1 MPVGPLAAAQLSTN
15 RRQLF
20 LIGFLTLFLEL
31 ACIRWFAAYVI
42 FLQFFT
48 NFILIASFLGLSIGC
63 VCAGA
68 RPDWLRRFP
77 ALSLTVMGLAMGFH
91 FLYRRWRGVAI
102 DVGGQR
108 TSPQLVFFGTEF
120 RDMDVA
126 RFVVPMELIAALF
139 FVLVTLMFIG
149 LGQRLARGLDQE
161 PSRIAAYIANIAGS
175 LAGILAFAIASFVNA
190 PPIVWFLI
198 GFAGVGYLLH
208 VAGELTRAH
217 VVLLALTALLIL
229 LSGLS
234 LSKRYEF
241 AWSPYYWIRYARGPR
256 VINVNNISHQQL
268 VPIDQGPV
276 YSLIHLLQ
284 RDAGAPPFEHVL
296 IIGAGGG
303 NDVAHALRNH
313 VKHVDA
319 VEIDPVIQRLGER
332 HHPERPY
339 ADPRVHVHLDDGRS
353 FLRTTPRKYDLV
365 IYALVDS
372 LILHSSY
379 SNIRLESFLF
389 TEQAFRDVKNV
400 LKPDGVFVSYNFFR
414 QGWLVQRIADMVER
428 VFGQAPL
435 TISLPHVDEI
445 RADDPRQLTQMTA
458 VVAGTTARFLT
469 AFAKDTAFWLNRT
482 ASRND
487 RVNGFGP
494 HPPASPAGDDD
505 QWLKI
510 APTMLVGPGAWSVI
524 ATDDWPFLYLRSPT
538 VPGLL
543 LRGALL
549 SIALGLAMLFWLAP
563 GHRVALNG
571 QMFFLGAGFLLLE
584 TKAVVHLALVF
595 GSTWVVNSLV
605 FAAILV
611 MILGANLYVLR
622 ASRIRVARHYAALAV
637 ALGLNVIV
645 PLDVFLGENV
655 LWKYVASSAL
665 VMSPIFFAGVV
676 FAVAFRASARP
687 GMDFGANVA
696 GAVIGGFAEYLSL
709 VVGFRYLVLVAI
721 AAYALSAALSRG
733 RPTSIFE
740 APG

>member
-77 ALSLTVMGLAMGFH
+77 GLSLTAMGLAMGFH
-91 FLYRRWRGVAI
+91 FLYRRWRGLAI

-139 FVLVTLMFIG
+139 FVLVTLLFIG
-149 LGQRLARGLDQE
+149 LGQLLARGLDQE

-198 GFAGVGYLLH
+198 GFTGVGYLLH
-208 VAGELTRAH
+208 VAGKLTRAH
-217 VVLLALTALLIL
+217 VVLLALTAVLIL

-241 AWSPYYWIRYARGPR
+241 AWSPYYWIRYAKGPR

-268 VPIDQGPV
+268 VPNDQGPV

-319 VEIDPVIQRLGER
+319 VEIDPVINVWASATTPSGRTPTPGSTSTSTTGVASCAR
-332 HHPERPY
+332 RPGSTTWSST
-339 ADPRVHVHLDDGRS
+339 PSWIHSS
-353 FLRTTPRKYDLV
+353 FTAATATSASRAFSSPSRRFGMSRTCSSPMACSCRTT
-365 IYALVDS
+365 
-372 LILHSSY
+372 SSARAG
-379 SNIRLESFLF
+379 SSS
-389 TEQAFRDVKNV
+389 
-400 LKPDGVFVSYNFFR
+400 VS
-414 QGWLVQRIADMVER
+414 
-428 VFGQAPL
+428 
-435 TISLPHVDEI
+435 
-445 RADDPRQLTQMTA
+445 
-458 VVAGTTARFLT
+458 
-469 AFAKDTAFWLNRT
+469 RT
-482 ASRND
+482 
-487 RVNGFGP
+487 
-494 HPPASPAGDDD
+494 
-505 QWLKI
+505 
-510 APTMLVGPGAWSVI
+510 WS
-524 ATDDWPFLYLRSPT
+524 S
-538 VPGLL
+538 
-543 LRGALL
+543 
-549 SIALGLAMLFWLAP
+549 
-563 GHRVALNG
+563 
-571 QMFFLGAGFLLLE
+571 
-584 TKAVVHLALVF
+584 
-595 GSTWVVNSLV
+595 
-605 FAAILV
+605 
-611 MILGANLYVLR
+611 
-622 ASRIRVARHYAALAV
+622 
-637 ALGLNVIV
+637 
-645 PLDVFLGENV
+645 
-655 LWKYVASSAL
+655 ASS
-665 VMSPIFFAGVV
+665 V
-676 FAVAFRASARP
+676 RR
-687 GMDFGANVA
+687 
-696 GAVIGGFAEYLSL
+696 
-709 VVGFRYLVLVAI
+709 R
-721 AAYALSAALSRG
+721 
-733 RPTSIFE
+733 
-740 APG
+740 

>member
-1 MPVGPLAAAQLSTN
+1 MHVDPLTTADPTAN
-15 RRQLF
+15 RRRLF

-31 ACIRWFAAYVI
+31 ACIRWFAAYVV

-63 VCAGA
+63 VCSSA

-77 ALSLTVMGLAMGFH
+77 ALSLTAMGLAMGFH
-91 FLYRRWRGVAI
+91 LLYRRWTGFAI

-120 RDMDVA
+120 RDVDVA
-126 RFVVPMELIAALF
+126 RFVVPMELVAALF
-139 FVLVTLMFIG
+139 FVLVTLLFIG
-149 LGQRLARGLDQE
+149 LGQLLARGLDRE
-161 PSRIAAYIANIAGS
+161 PSRIAAYVANIAGS
-175 LAGILAFAIASFVNA
+175 LAGIVAFAIASFVNA

-198 GFAGVGYLLH
+198 GFAGVAYLLGA
-208 VAGELTRAH
+208 AGELRRAH
-217 VVLLALTALLIL
+217 VVLLALTALLVL
-229 LSGLS
+229 LTGLS
-234 LSKRYEF
+234 LSKRQHF
-241 AWSPYYWIRYARGPR
+241 FWSPYYWITYARTPR
-256 VINVNNISHQQL
+256 IIHVNNISHQQL
-268 VPIDQGPV
+268 LPIDQGSV
-276 YSLIHLLQ
+276 YSLIHLLR
-284 RDAGAPPFEHVL
+284 RDAGEPPFEHVL

-313 VKHVDA
+313 AKHVDA
-319 VEIDPVIQRLGER
+319 VEIDPVIQRLGAR

-353 FLRTTPRKYDLV
+353 VLRSPPRQYDLV
-365 IYALVDS
+365 VYALVDS

-400 LKPDGVFVSYNFFR
+400 LKPDGIFVSYNYFR

-435 TISLPHVDEI
+435 TIPLPYVDEI

-458 VVAGTTARFLT
+458 VVAGATARLST

-487 RVNGFGP
+487 GVNGFGP
-494 HPPASPAGDDD
+494 HPPPGPAGDDA

-510 APTMLVGPGAWSVI
+510 APATLVGSGDRLAR

-543 LRGALL
+543 LRGAIL
-549 SIALGLAMLFWLAP
+549 SIALGLAMLIWLAP
-563 GHRVALNG
+563 GHRIALNG

-595 GSTWVVNSLV
+595 GSTWVVNSMV
-605 FAAILV
+605 FATILV
-611 MILGANLYVLR
+611 MILAANLYVLR
-622 ASRIRVARHYAALAV
+622 ASRIRVAWHYAALAV
-637 ALGLNVIV
+637 TLGLNVLV

-655 LWKYVASSAL
+655 LWKYVASSVVA
-665 VMSPIFFAGVV
+665 MSPIFFAGVV

-709 VVGFRYLVLVAI
+709 VVGFRYLLLVAV
-721 AAYALSAALSRG
+721 ASYALSAVLSR
-733 RPTSIFE
+733 RP
-740 APG
+740 G